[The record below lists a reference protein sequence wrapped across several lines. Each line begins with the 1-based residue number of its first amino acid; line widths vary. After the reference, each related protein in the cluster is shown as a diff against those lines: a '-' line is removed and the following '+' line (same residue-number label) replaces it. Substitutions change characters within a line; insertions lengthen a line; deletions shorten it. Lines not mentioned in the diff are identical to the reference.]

1 MTRMRQTIAKRL
13 KSAQETAAMLTT
25 FNDCD
30 MSAVI
35 ETREK
40 YRDSFEKK
48 HVVRLGFM
56 SFFTK
61 AVALAARD
69 IPSVNCRTD
78 GDEIVTYYYL
88 DVSNSVRA
96 PTALSVPTLLK
107 ATLYQPRIG
116 ND

>member
-48 HVVRLGFM
+48 HGVRLGFM

-69 IPSVNCRTD
+69 IPSVNGRID
-78 GDEIVTYYYL
+78 GDEIVYYDYL
-88 DVSNSVRA
+88 DVSIAVSA
-96 PTALSVPTLLK
+96 PTG
-107 ATLYQPRIG
+107 QIG
-116 ND
+116 RASCRERVCQYV